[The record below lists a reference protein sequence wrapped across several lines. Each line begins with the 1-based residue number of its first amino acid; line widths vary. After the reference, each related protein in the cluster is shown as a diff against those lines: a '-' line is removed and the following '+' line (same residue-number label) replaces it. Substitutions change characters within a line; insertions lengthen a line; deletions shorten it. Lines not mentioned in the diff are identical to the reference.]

1 MGVPAVPFPFL
12 LVGIVAE
19 WKIES
24 KENEGTKITIWFS
37 LEDEV

>member
-1 MGVPAVPFPFL
+1 MTLCAE
-12 LVGIVAE
+12 IVRLHHAE